1 MEVGQKGR
9 IYRVAGPVVTVTG
22 IEAKMYDLVKVGD
35 EGLMG
40 EVIEIDRDKFVIQVY
55 EDTSGLKPGEPVEN
69 TGLPL
74 SVELGPGLLS
84 SIYDGIQ
91 RPLPVLNAQLG
102 DFIERGVAAAGLD
115 HSKKWDFVPEAKKGA
130 EVRGG
135 SIYRLR
141 ARDRQPEA
149 QDHGSAW

>member
-1 MEVGQKGR
+1 VEVEQKGS

-22 IEAKMYDLVKVGD
+22 IEAKMYDLVKVGH

-40 EVIEIDRDKFVIQVY
+40 EIIGIDQDKYIIQVY

-84 SIYDGIQ
+84 
-91 RPLPVLNAQLG
+91 
-102 DFIERGVAAAGLD
+102 
-115 HSKKWDFVPEAKKGA
+115 
-130 EVRGG
+130 
-135 SIYRLR
+135 
-141 ARDRQPEA
+141 
-149 QDHGSAW
+149 